1 MRTIV
6 CIKQVPETNEV
17 KINSESNSLIREKG
31 NMTINPVDMY
41 ALEEAIRLSGETCGS
56 STAVS
61 MGIPE
66 VSELLRN
73 AIGLGIDDAVLLSDR
88 AFAGADTLATAYAL
102 SMGIKKLGD
111 YDLIICGRNSTDGDT
126 GQVGPSLAEKLGIP
140 HITCVNRIIETGT
153 DYIRCSRLSE
163 NGHEIVEMSLPGLI
177 TVVKGINEPRLPSL
191 TRMMKAR
198 RADIP
203 ILTAG
208 DINADINLCGF
219 TGSPT
224 KVVSTNVPVKE
235 TSIEMFSGSEEEQ
248 AQMLIEKLNRLL

>member
-17 KINSESNSLIREKG
+17 KIDSENNSLIREKS
-31 NMTINPVDMY
+31 NMAINPVDMY
-41 ALEEAIRLSGETCGS
+41 ALEEAIQLSRVSGGS
-56 STAVS
+56 STAMS

-73 AIGLGIDDAVLLSDR
+73 AIGLGIDEAVLLSDI

-111 YDLIICGRNSTDGDT
+111 YDLIICGRNSADGDT

-140 HITCVNRIIETGT
+140 HITCVNRIIETES

-163 NGHEIVEMSLPGLI
+163 NGYEIVEMSLPGLI

-191 TRMMKAR
+191 ARMMKAR
-198 RADIP
+198 KADIP
-203 ILTAG
+203 ILTAR
-208 DINADINLCGF
+208 DIDADIKLCGF

-224 KVVSTNVPVKE
+224 KVVSTHIPLKE
-235 TSIEMFSGSEEEQ
+235 TNIEMFTGSEEEQ
-248 AQMLIEKLNRLL
+248 AQLLIERLNRLL

>member
-1 MRTIV
+1 LRTIV

-17 KINSESNSLIREKG
+17 KINNENNSLIREKS
-31 NMTINPVDMY
+31 NMAINPVDMY
-41 ALEEAIRLSGETCGS
+41 ALEEAIQLSRVSGGS
-56 STAVS
+56 STALS

-73 AIGLGIDDAVLLSDR
+73 AIGLGIDEAVLLSDI

-102 SMGIKKLGD
+102 SMGIKKLGG

-140 HITCVNRIIETGT
+140 HITCVNRIIETGE
-153 DYIRCSRLSE
+153 DYIKCSRLSE

-191 TRMMKAR
+191 ARMMKAR
-198 RADIP
+198 KADIP
-203 ILTAG
+203 ILTAR
-208 DINADINLCGF
+208 DIHADINLCGF

-224 KVVSTNVPVKE
+224 KVVSTHIPLKE
-235 TSIEMFSGSEEEQ
+235 TDIEMFTGSEEEQ
-248 AQMLIEKLNRLL
+248 ARLLVERLNRLL